1 MDLRSH
7 KIIGYQFSKSMDKT
21 IVTNA
26 LKKALSNQK
35 YPKNVIIHTDRGSQ
49 YLSKQYIE
57 FVESNKCIRSYSAK
71 GNPYDNAEIESFHAI
86 LKKEEAYR
94 KIYHTFEEANISIFR
109 FIEGWYN
116 RNRIHSSINYLTP
129 HEFEKLAA

>member
-21 IVTNA
+21 IITNA
-26 LKKALSNQK
+26 FKKALSNQK

-57 FVESNKCIRSYSAK
+57 FVESNKCIRSYSVK

-86 LKKEEAYR
+86 LKKEEVYR
-94 KIYHTFEEANISIFR
+94 NIYHTFEEANVSIFR
-109 FIEGWYN
+109 FIEGWCK
-116 RNRIHSSINYLTP
+116 RNRIHSSISYLTP
-129 HEFEKLAA
+129 HEFEKLAS